1 MGLTTLAVGLLV
13 TNLLTNV
20 PSTTDPSAWFDGAM
34 ATALAIPVVLASWG
48 FYTSSRG

>member
-13 TNLLTNV
+13 ANLLTNV
-20 PSTTDPSAWFDGAM
+20 RAITDPSVWFASAM
-34 ATALAIPVVLASWG
+34 APGLAIPVVLASWE